1 MPPRLAPRRL
11 SFSDN
16 SPLANLAAGIRAFGT
31 QHNFYAS
38 LRATLTNFTGA
49 CDVS

>member
-16 SPLANLAAGIRAFGT
+16 SPLANLAAGIRAFGA
-31 QHNFYAS
+31 QHNF
-38 LRATLTNFTGA
+38 LRKFTRDA
-49 CDVS
+49 N